1 MDKLYKRLMEH
12 NRKIENAKTYNFFET
27 TRILERE
34 VVVCRFIADLLNPKG
49 SHKLGSIGLRLFMEM
64 VFKEK
69 YDDDYCQNFKIS
81 TEYTLENKRRIDIV
95 IEGNNRFI
103 PIEVKIDA
111 VDQRNQCYDYL
122 EFAREIDPETQ
133 IIYLTKYEKKPSE
146 ISVCSDNKSDWLDEE
161 DIIRIS
167 FKETII
173 AWLDSIIQ
181 ETGNDLNG
189 LLTQYKQALER
200 LCGVMEEEEQKI
212 LTDYILANEEQ
223 LYTALKLSQ
232 VIENAKCKLLYQVFV
247 DLEQAMDMFI
257 EAPENKKYGI
267 KKESIDYFRYKD
279 EINPEAGSYGEEPGI
294 NYVFENISLK
304 KKRQVWL
311 RIACLDQFY
320 VGILVI
326 EPESEEFLV
335 SIKNTRVL
343 KEVENFIDLGNKTY
357 AEEDYWLWKF
367 LPTGECENTKA
378 IPDFNIMN
386 QSAIELVNFE
396 KRQIMIEKSIKVIRE
411 MLEEIVIVE

>member
-49 SHKLGSIGLRLFMEM
+49 SHKLGSIGLRLFMKM

-279 EINPEAGSYGEEPGI
+279 EINPEDGSYGEEPGI

-357 AEEDYWLWKF
+357 AEEYYWLWKF